1 MKITP
6 KENVTKVTK
15 HQDGGQIVQNATPAA
30 GQTPAPKAQED
41 PLVQLLQVAA
51 QAVQTQNCEAAMAVC
66 TALIEM
72 ASQNAGPQQSQ
83 GEPVYKNGGKIVR
96 RIKTN

>member
-15 HQDGGQIVQNATPAA
+15 HQDGGQIAPNSVPMNAPQAA
-30 GQTPAPKAQED
+30 PSGKED